1 MEINMTIIYIA
12 CIFFLFVIGKM
23 FVLPIMKIMKLILNS
38 VLGAALIYLIN
49 LIGDAFE
56 FHIGLNIVTSIF
68 VGILGLPGAILLII
82 VKIFLN

>member
-12 CIFFLFVIGKM
+12 CIFFLFIIGKM

-38 VLGAALIYLIN
+38 VLGAGLIYLIN
-49 LIGDAFE
+49 LIGNAFE

>member
-1 MEINMTIIYIA
+1 MWKIGNVKIKNRIVFAPMAGISNESYRYII
-12 CIFFLFVIGKM
+12 KSM
-23 FVLPIMKIMKLILNS
+23 
-38 VLGAALIYLIN
+38 GAGLIYLIN
-49 LIGDAFE
+49 LIGNAFE

>member
-49 LIGDAFE
+49 LIGNAFE